1 MTGPAGGGEGFGAQ
15 VVQMGG
21 AAEHRSERISLMRE
35 RGAQKA
41 TMQMGRMGAE
51 DPATIGG
58 AVINGH

>member
-1 MTGPAGGGEGFGAQ
+1 
-15 VVQMGG
+15 MGG

-35 RGAQKA
+35 RGALKA

-58 AVINGH
+58 AVISVR